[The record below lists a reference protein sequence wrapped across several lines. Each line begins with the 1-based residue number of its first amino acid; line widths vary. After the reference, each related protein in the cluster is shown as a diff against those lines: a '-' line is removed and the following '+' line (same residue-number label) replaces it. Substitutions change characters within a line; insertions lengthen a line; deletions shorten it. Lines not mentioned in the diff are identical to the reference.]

1 MAIKI
6 KKNEENPETP
16 EILAE
21 AIVRIGDAM
30 QKLKASGLNRRAIVT
45 LIQDQTRLGKTD
57 IELVLNSLATLKG
70 YYCR

>member
-57 IELVLNSLATLKG
+57 IELVLHSLATLKG

>member
-21 AIVRIGDAM
+21 AIVRIGNAM
-30 QKLKASGLNRRAIVT
+30 QKLNASGLNRRAIVT